1 MMLQPL
7 VLMAWLTCVAAVLF
21 GAGEAAAQGC
31 AMCKT
36 SLGGPGDPLSNGIN
50 ASIFF
55 MMSMPF
61 VLFAVVGGWLT
72 YMFRKHRPEANT
84 SEGAALRPELKLL
97 RAEREGAR

>member
-1 MMLQPL
+1 MIYRSL
-7 VLMAWLTCVAAVLF
+7 VSMALLSCVAAVLL

-72 YMFRKHRPEANT
+72 FMFRKHRPGTNT
-84 SEGAALRPELKLL
+84 SEGVALRPELKLL

>member
-1 MMLQPL
+1 MMPRWL
-7 VLMAWLTCVAAVLF
+7 VLVVLLSCGAALF
-21 GAGEAAAQGC
+21 LGAGEAAAQGC

-61 VLFAVVGGWLT
+61 VLFTVVGGWLT
-72 YMFRKHRPEANT
+72 YMFRKHRPGTNT
-84 SEGAALRPELKLL
+84 SEGVAPRPELKLL

>member
-1 MMLQPL
+1 MLC
-7 VLMAWLTCVAAVLF
+7 AAAVVLV
-21 GAGEAAAQGC
+21 AGEAAAQGC

-36 SLGGPGDPLSNGIN
+36 ALGGPGDPLSNGIN

-72 YMFRKHRPEANT
+72 YMFRKHRPETGA
-84 SEGAALRPELKLL
+84 SEGVVQRPELKLL
-97 RAEREGAR
+97 HAEREGAR